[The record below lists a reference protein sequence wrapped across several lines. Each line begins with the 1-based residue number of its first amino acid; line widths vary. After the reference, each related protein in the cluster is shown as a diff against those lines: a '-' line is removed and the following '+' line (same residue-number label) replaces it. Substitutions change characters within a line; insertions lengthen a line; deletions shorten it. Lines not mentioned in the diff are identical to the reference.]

1 MSKIHQI
8 QFQFL
13 AVEDRLL
20 LKMNTTSNEE
30 FRFLLTRR
38 FVSLLYPILS
48 KIIETNINTVLSNKK
63 DSTTD
68 NHGTEQ
74 IRQETVNPQKQDAK
88 KNADTSQPYQSIG
101 LTQPLGKQAILLANI
116 ATHENDNNLKLSL
129 TPKNGQGISFIIDQ
143 NLTHLLRNLLLESL
157 KFADWQLGFQTDL
170 SPSTTENFSQ
180 SNKRIL
186 H

>member
-13 AVEDRLL
+13 PTEDRLL

-30 FRFLLTRR
+30 FSFLLTRR

-48 KIIETNINTVLSNKK
+48 KILDSNINKTLSDKNN
-63 DSTTD
+63 SNTD
-68 NHGTEQ
+68 TPPTEQ
-74 IRQETVNPQKQDAK
+74 IRQEIVNQQQQDAI
-88 KNADTSQPYQSIG
+88 KNTDTSLPYQDND
-101 LTQPLGKQAILLANI
+101 LTQPLGTQPILLANI
-116 ATHENDNNLKLSL
+116 STNVTDNNLKLSL
-129 TPKNGQGISFIIDQ
+129 TPKDGQGVSFIIDQ

-157 KFADWQLGFQTDL
+157 KFADWQLDFKTDQISSDTEKL
-170 SPSTTENFSQ
+170 SQ
-180 SNKRIL
+180 ANKRVL

>member
-13 AVEDRLL
+13 PIEDRLL

-48 KIIETNINTVLSNKK
+48 KILDTNISNTHSNKK
-63 DSTTD
+63 DSSID
-68 NHGTEQ
+68 NQPTEHV
-74 IRQETVNPQKQDAK
+74 RQKIVKQQQQDTI
-88 KNADTSQPYQSIG
+88 KNADTSRPYQSND
-101 LTQPLGKQAILLANI
+101 LTQPLGTQPILLANI
-116 ATHENDNNLKLSL
+116 STHVDDDNVKLSL
-129 TPKNGQGISFIIDQ
+129 TPKDGQGISFIIDQ

-157 KFADWQLGFQTDL
+157 KFADWQLDFQADL
-170 SPSTTENFSQ
+170 TSSTTGNISQ
-180 SNKRIL
+180 SGKRIL

>member
-30 FRFLLTRR
+30 FRFILTRR

-48 KIIETNINTVLSNKK
+48 KILDTNISNTHAN
-63 DSTTD
+63 
-68 NHGTEQ
+68 
-74 IRQETVNPQKQDAK
+74 KQDSITNNQPTEHAHQEIVNQQQQDTI
-88 KNADTSQPYQSIG
+88 KNADTSLPYQSNG
-101 LTQPLGKQAILLANI
+101 LIQPLGTQPILLANI
-116 ATHENDNNLKLSL
+116 STHVEDNNVKLSL
-129 TPKNGQGISFIIDQ
+129 TPKDGQGISFIIDQ

-157 KFADWQLGFQTDL
+157 KFADWQLNFQTDL
-170 SPSTTENFSQ
+170 ISSTTENISQ
-180 SNKRIL
+180 SDKRIL